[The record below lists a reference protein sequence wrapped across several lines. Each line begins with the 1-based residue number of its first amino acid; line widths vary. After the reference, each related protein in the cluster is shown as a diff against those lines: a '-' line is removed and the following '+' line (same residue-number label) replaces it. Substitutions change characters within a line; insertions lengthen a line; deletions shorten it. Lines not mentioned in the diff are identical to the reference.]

1 VATVAPDGASRG
13 AGSSRL
19 HVVPLDVFDALAAGG
34 GGERGVRL
42 LAAAQRSKRIL
53 LLEAIADRVTA
64 AVAQSGTHP
73 SGTDP
78 ARAFDLL
85 AAVQAASPAGARAVE
100 RVLAYPSVSGWA
112 HAAGRSLLGGLPVPE
127 PGYFAT
133 AVAAAAVRG
142 RVAADVVVP
151 ARGGRVILPSLGSAV
166 TGPADSGGTA
176 VVRSRADGATVETP
190 EVRIAVP
197 QDWRD
202 TPGWARLRRV
212 QAAAAGLRLD
222 LALDDV
228 DPFSFPPTAE
238 ARRTTLADAGP
249 LRRAVAGGWS
259 LLATGHR
266 GAAVEIGA
274 VLLALVPVTARPGG
288 HASSTSRDAFGS
300 VAMSVPATGLA
311 CAVTLVHEVQHAKLG
326 ALLDLV
332 PLTDDPGTARWYAPW
347 RDDPRPLS
355 GLLQGAYAYL
365 GVTGFWR
372 RQRRREQRPGD
383 AAHAHTEF
391 ARWRDGTWTAV
402 ETLLSSGALTPA
414 GRRFVDGMAATLSG
428 WRREHVPDEPAERA
442 HAARAG
448 HRRDWLRRNSSTAA
462 QLPGLPRQGD

>member
-1 VATVAPDGASRG
+1 MGNRCAGWASRG

-19 HVVPLDVFDALAAGG
+19 HVVPLEVFDALASGG
-34 GGERGVRL
+34 GGERGIRL

-64 AVAQSGTHP
+64 AAAQP
-73 SGTDP
+73 VIDP

-85 AAVQAASPAGARAVE
+85 AATQAASPAGARAVE

-112 HAAGRSLLGGLPVPE
+112 HAATRSLLSGLPAPA

-142 RVAADVVVP
+142 RVEADVVVP
-151 ARGGRVILPSLGSAV
+151 ARGGRVILPSLGAAV
-166 TGPADSGGTA
+166 TGPDDSDGTA

-190 EVRIAVP
+190 EVRVAIP
-197 QDWRD
+197 QDRSD
-202 TPGWARLRRV
+202 APGWVRLRRV
-212 QAAAAGLRLD
+212 HAAAAGLRLR
-222 LALDDV
+222 LVLDDV
-228 DPFSFPPTAE
+228 DPFSFPSAAE
-238 ARRTTLADAGP
+238 DVRRITLADAGP
-249 LRRAVAGGWS
+249 LRHAVVEGWS
-259 LLATGHR
+259 LLTTRHR
-266 GAAVEIGA
+266 GVAAEIGA
-274 VLLALVPVTARPGG
+274 VLLALVPISARPGG

-372 RQRRREQRPGD
+372 RQRRQERSPGD

-414 GRRFVDGMAATLSG
+414 GRRFVDRMAATLAD
-428 WRREHVPDEPAERA
+428 WRREHVPDEPAEHA
-442 HAARAG
+442 HAAAAR
-448 HRRDWLRRNSSTAA
+448 HRRDWLRHNSGAA
-462 QLPGLPRQGD
+462 PRLPGLPGQAD